1 MHHTKLHGRGSLPLG
16 SVICGD
22 ALVILYV
29 IRRKTCIPSQYHY
42 GLQNLSFCVIVFD
55 YQRCLCLN
63 KLQSQSELPANDRN
77 STRNPCTRFQS
88 FKSEVRP
95 SFSSIPSGRNSGEA
109 LIFQKPWNATH
120 VENLLCWNR
129 HILWSWEHWRVLRW
143 HQPYLAFSPH
153 SFNIWKAHHY
163 KNFLHFSVPIYLVI
177 VDFEQKRI
185 SANLLNPISFSDE
198 DVWKMFSI
206 EYNAERPDMFP
217 TGEYLIKSRQLL
229 DYNHYQFR
237 LPLYSS
243 LVHKATNLDCE
254 NHRFSLANG
263 ILCHVAIGP
272 MQAVMK
278 KLNLTFSVAG

>member
-1 MHHTKLHGRGSLPLG
+1 
-16 SVICGD
+16 
-22 ALVILYV
+22 
-29 IRRKTCIPSQYHY
+29 
-42 GLQNLSFCVIVFD
+42 
-55 YQRCLCLN
+55 
-63 KLQSQSELPANDRN
+63 
-77 STRNPCTRFQS
+77 
-88 FKSEVRP
+88 
-95 SFSSIPSGRNSGEA
+95 
-109 LIFQKPWNATH
+109 
-120 VENLLCWNR
+120 
-129 HILWSWEHWRVLRW
+129 
-143 HQPYLAFSPH
+143 
-153 SFNIWKAHHY
+153 
-163 KNFLHFSVPIYLVI
+163 
-177 VDFEQKRI
+177 
-185 SANLLNPISFSDE
+185 
-198 DVWKMFSI
+198 MFSI